1 MRLHD
6 LKPRPGAKHRRK
18 RLGQGESSGHGKTSG
33 RGGKGQTARSGSS
46 IRIGF
51 EGGQMPLIRRLPK
64 RGFNNARHTTRY
76 VAVNL
81 EALNR
86 FDEGAR
92 VGVESLKRAGLAN
105 GRWHGIKILGDGEL
119 TKKLQVSAHAFSAS
133 ARAKIEA
140 KGGACEVIG
149 SKPAAA
155 VKPG

>member
-51 EGGQMPLIRRLPK
+51 EGGQMPLIRRIPK
-64 RGFNNARHTTRY
+64 RGFNNARHETRY
-76 VAVNL
+76 LPVNL

-86 FDEGAR
+86 FEDGAQVDEAILR
-92 VGVESLKRAGLAN
+92 DAGLAN
-105 GRWHGIKILGDGEL
+105 GRGEGIKILGDGEL
-119 TKKLQVSAHAFSAS
+119 TKKINIRAHAFSAS
-133 ARAKIEA
+133 ARSKIEA
-140 KGGACEVIG
+140 KGGSCAVIE
-149 SKPAAA
+149 SKKAPPA
-155 VKPG
+155 KS